1 MDTIEYNVL
10 AFFKKALLNNKLT
23 KFSFLTDFCKNE
35 DDAFYLFLEFFEK
48 FKIERGNLNV
58 DKYFYPKSSFLDFIT
73 FKKVIQEDKPKITI
87 EHLIKVAEKKE
98 WFDPL

>member
-1 MDTIEYNVL
+1 MDTIEYKVL
-10 AFFKKALLNNKLT
+10 DFFKKALLNNKLT

-48 FKIERGNLNV
+48 FKIEKGNLNV
-58 DKYFYPKSSFLDFIT
+58 DKYFYPKLKLLDLIK
-73 FKKVIQEDKPKITI
+73 FKKINKESKPKITI
-87 EHLIKVAEKKE
+87 EHLIKVVEKKE